1 MLYAS
6 SGQSGHHGHHVLL
19 PAKEDAALDQE
30 NVKDKLVN
38 ALAMQLN
45 RTTALKETVQSGQ
58 NGVLQANVQSHVEV
72 VYKKWSVNA
81 LMVKLVN

>member
-1 MLYAS
+1 MLYVN

-19 PAKEDAALDQE
+19 PARGDAALARE
-30 NVKDKLVN
+30 NAKDKSVN
-38 ALAMQLN
+38 ALVMQL
-45 RTTALKETVQSGQ
+45 RQTTALKETVLSGQ
-58 NGVLQANVQSHVEV
+58 NGALQANARSHVEV